1 MGAGEEKVPIKKK
14 KGEGAVVGA
23 THVIVAI
30 DRAFPSSRSTVE
42 SELGFKISVSSPLR
56 LIQVNNG

>member
-1 MGAGEEKVPIKKK
+1 MPIKKK

-23 THVIVAI
+23 TYVIVAV

-42 SELGFKISVSSPLR
+42 SGLDFKISVSSPVQ